1 MSEEENS
8 VESFLRDLTVEI
20 QGLGFEKTT
29 LKGYQQIK
37 VFVEKEIEFWNKM
50 KNRPDFA
57 NRHHDHFNS
66 IRNQMSGLE
75 SQVHQMDIRQ
85 FNRESENLLRDLR
98 HSEISMRGQVWPLI
112 YSKTPQAEFLSD
124 QVKSNPEIAQA
135 AYHFL
140 VKNPA
145 NFSVDRRNLV
155 TLSMNCVNGYLKAFE
170 FENAGLPSTERANQ
184 ERRTLEKIR
193 SEWLQ
198 KTVDLDKQYTE
209 CKSRVETWR
218 EETSQELHQ
227 FQKDKKEKLSQ
238 LEATYREKLKLEGPV
253 KYWKDRAELYNKEGT
268 KWLMWLVLVVGV
280 TVAILL
286 VLLYVPPESFSLG
299 ILKGEPLAVKAV
311 VFVGATLSLCAYL
324 IKTFTRL
331 TFSSFHLSR
340 DAQEREQLTMVYL
353 ALVHEQGNTNPEE
366 RKLVLQ
372 SLFSRSDTGLLGKDS
387 NPSMPGFPSNFGKPE
402 K

>member
-1 MSEEENS
+1 MSEEENN
-8 VESFLRDLTVEI
+8 VETLMRNLSVEI
-20 QGLGFEKTT
+20 QGLGFEKVT
-29 LKGYQQIK
+29 LKGFQQIK
-37 VFVEKEIEFWNKM
+37 TFVEKEFEFWEKM
-50 KNRPDFA
+50 KNRPEFA
-57 NRHHDHFNS
+57 NIHHSHFDT
-66 IRNQMSGLE
+66 IRNRLSALE
-75 SQVHQMDIRQ
+75 SQVHLDNRQ

-98 HSEISMRGQVWPLI
+98 RVENTKINGRSIV
-112 YSKTPQAEFLSD
+112 YSNTPQAKSLSD
-124 QVKSNPEIAQA
+124 LIQINPESAQA
-135 AYHFL
+135 AYNFL
-140 VKNPA
+140 VRNPK
-145 NFSVDRRNLV
+145 SRNEPRLPF
-155 TLSMNCVNGYLKAFE
+155 SMNSLTGYLKAFE
-170 FENAGLPSTERANQ
+170 FDNASLPSTGRANQ
-184 ERRTLEKIR
+184 ERHTLENIR

-209 CKSRVETWR
+209 CESRVETWR

-238 LEATYREKLKLEGPV
+238 LEETYREKLKLEGPV

>member
-1 MSEEENS
+1 MSEEENN
-8 VESFLRDLTVEI
+8 VETLLRNLTVEI
-20 QGLGFEKTT
+20 QGLGFEKVT

-98 HSEISMRGQVWPLI
+98 RGENTKINGRSIV
-112 YSKTPQAEFLSD
+112 YSNTPQAKFLSD
-124 QVKSNPEIAQA
+124 LININPETAQA
-135 AYHFL
+135 AYYF
-140 VKNPA
+140 
-145 NFSVDRRNLV
+145 FDRIPITLDRQRL
-155 TLSMNCVNGYLKAFE
+155 TLSMNSLNGYLKAFE
-170 FENAGLPSTERANQ
+170 FENAGLPSTQRANQ
-184 ERRTLEKIR
+184 ERCTLEKIR
-193 SEWLQ
+193 SESLQ
-198 KTVDLDKQYTE
+198 KIVDIDKQFRE
-209 CKSRVETWR
+209 CASRVETWQ
-218 EETSQELHQ
+218 EETSQALRQ
-227 FQKDKKEKLSQ
+227 FREDKETKLSQ
-238 LEATYREKLKLEGPV
+238 LQDTYQEKLKLQGPV
-253 KYWKDRAELYNKEGT
+253 QHWQDRAKRYNKDGRT
-268 KWLMWLVLVVGV
+268 WLKWLLAVAGV

-286 VLLYVPPESFSLG
+286 FLLYFPPDSFSLG

-311 VFVGATLSLCAYL
+311 VFVGAALSLCAYL

-353 ALVHEQGNTNPEE
+353 ALVHEQGEANPEE
-366 RKLVLQ
+366 RKLILQ

-387 NPSMPGFPSNFGKPE
+387 SPSMPGFPSNFGKAE